1 LRLLVRLKA
10 LRRVAYNLA
19 YHKDLQGLVYRFLRN
34 SAFKT
39 LHDRKGY
46 KYFSFSNIVPPSRM
60 IDEGSSRSLIVAS
73 PDSHFIETVSKGL
86 EQIQGREVRIGEMAF
101 KVEETRPFNQDLPED
116 SFDGFTLT
124 SGTPIIVRIPQN
136 RLQEYGI
143 TPKHPYRYVYWRKEH
158 TPTAFMKQLEEN
170 LVKKYNEYYGTR
182 LEPFQIFE
190 QLRFKK
196 QVAVPLRMKGEES
209 TIIGTLWDF
218 HFTPLNGIRR
228 DLLQFGL
235 DAGFGEMNSLGFGF
249 MNVNLQHPRR

>member
-1 LRLLVRLKA
+1 MRLLVRLKA

-46 KYFSFSNIVPPSRM
+46 KYFSFSNIIPPSGV
-60 IDEGSSRSLIVAS
+60 INEGSNKTLIIAS
-73 PDSHFIETVSKGL
+73 PDRRLIETLSHSL
-86 EQIQGREVRIGEMAF
+86 EGIMTREIKIGEMAF
-101 KVEETRPFNQDLPED
+101 RVEATRIFNHDLPRD
-116 SFDGFTLT
+116 AFGDFTLT
-124 SGTPIIVRIPQN
+124 SGTPIVVRIPQN

-170 LVKKYNEYYGTR
+170 LIKKYNEYYDTE
-182 LEPFQIFE
+182 LEPIQIFSRL
-190 QLRFKK
+190 QFRK
-196 QVAVPLRMKGEES
+196 QVAVPLRMKGGES
-209 TIIGTLWDF
+209 TVIGTLWEF
-218 HFTPLNGIRR
+218 HFGPLSRLKRR
-228 DLLQFGL
+228 LLQFGL

-249 MNVNLQHPRR
+249 MNLMDEEY

>member
-1 LRLLVRLKA
+1 MKA

-19 YHKDLQGLVYRFLRN
+19 YHKDLQGLIYRLLRN

-39 LHDRKGY
+39 LHDREGS
-46 KYFSFSNIVPPSRM
+46 KYFSFSNIIPPSRI
-60 IDEGSSRSLIVAS
+60 IDEGSGRSLIVAS
-73 PDSHFIETVSKGL
+73 PDRGLIETVSNGL
-86 EQIQGREVRIGEMAF
+86 EEMEGGEVRIGEMTF
-101 KVEETRPFNQDLPED
+101 KIEETKIFNQHLQRDA
-116 SFDGFTLT
+116 FDGVTLT
-124 SGTPIIVRIPQN
+124 SGTPIVVRIPQN

-143 TPKHPYRYVYWRKEH
+143 NPKHPYRYVYWRKEH

-170 LVKKYNEYYGTR
+170 LVKKYNEYYDTE

-190 QLRFKK
+190 QLQFKK

-218 HFTPLNGIRR
+218 HFAPLNGVKR

-249 MNVNLQHPRR
+249 MNMMV